1 MANEPKAGTK
11 LEDLITIL
19 DAQVLCSQNLS
30 SVEVKSVS
38 ASDMM
43 SDTLTFAK
51 EDSLMVTG
59 LNNRQVVRT
68 AEIAGIVAICFVRGK
83 MPQEETIMLAKEK
96 NITLLT
102 TKLLMFET
110 CGRLYKKGL
119 RGGDE
124 AK

>member
-1 MANEPKAGTK
+1 MANDPKAGAK

-68 AEIAGIVAICFVRGK
+68 AEMAGITAVCFVRGK
-83 MPQEETIMLAKEK
+83 MPEEETIMLAKEK

>member
-1 MANEPKAGTK
+1 MANELKAGTK

-19 DAQVLCSQNLS
+19 DAQVLCSQDLLS
-30 SVEVKSVS
+30 IEVKSVS

-51 EDSLMVTG
+51 EDALLITG

-68 AEIAGIVAICFVRGK
+68 AEMAGITAVCFVRGK

-96 NITLLT
+96 NIALLT

>member
-1 MANEPKAGTK
+1 MANDPKAGTK

-19 DAQVLCSQNLS
+19 DAQVLCSQDLLS
-30 SVEVKSVS
+30 VKVKSVS

-59 LNNRQVVRT
+59 LINRQVVRT
-68 AEIAGIVAICFVRGK
+68 AEIAGIVAVCFVRGK
-83 MPQEETIMLAKEK
+83 MPEEETIMLAKEK

-124 AK
+124 IK

>member
-19 DAQVLCSQNLS
+19 DAQVLCSQDLL

-59 LNNRQVVRT
+59 LINRQVVRT
-68 AEIAGIVAICFVRGK
+68 AEIAGIVAVCFVRGK
-83 MPQEETIMLAKEK
+83 MPEEETIMLAKEK

-124 AK
+124 IK

>member
-19 DAQVLCSQNLS
+19 DAQVLCSQDLS

-68 AEIAGIVAICFVRGK
+68 AEMAGIVAICFVRGK

-124 AK
+124 TK

>member
-1 MANEPKAGTK
+1 MANDLNAGTK

-19 DAQVLCSQNLS
+19 DAQVLCSQNLL
-30 SVEVKSVS
+30 SVKVKSVS

-59 LNNRQVVRT
+59 LINRQVVRT
-68 AEIAGIVAICFVRGK
+68 AEIAGIVAVCFVRGK
-83 MPQEETIMLAKEK
+83 MPEEETIMLAKEK

>member
-1 MANEPKAGTK
+1 MTNEPKASAK
-11 LEDLITIL
+11 LKDLITIL
-19 DAQVLCSQNLS
+19 DAQVLCGQNLL
-30 SVEVKSVS
+30 SVEVRSVS

-59 LNNRQVVRT
+59 LINRQVVRT
-68 AEIAGIVAICFVRGK
+68 AEMAGIKAVCFVRGK

-124 AK
+124 IK

>member
-1 MANEPKAGTK
+1 MTNESKAGTK
-11 LEDLITIL
+11 LEDMITIL
-19 DAQVLCSQNLS
+19 DAQVLCGQNLL
-30 SVEVKSVS
+30 SVEVRSVS

-43 SDTLTFAK
+43 SDALTFAK

-59 LNNRQVVRT
+59 LINRQVVRT
-68 AEIAGIVAICFVRGK
+68 AEMAGIVAICFVRGK

-96 NITLLT
+96 NITLLA
-102 TKLLMFET
+102 TKLSMFET

-124 AK
+124 TK

>member
-1 MANEPKAGTK
+1 MANDPKTGTK

-19 DAQVLCSQNLS
+19 DAQVLCSQNLL
-30 SVEVKSVS
+30 SVKVKSVS

-83 MPQEETIMLAKEK
+83 MPQKETIMLAKEK

>member
-1 MANEPKAGTK
+1 MANDPKAGTK

-19 DAQVLCSQNLS
+19 DAQVLCSQDLL

-83 MPQEETIMLAKEK
+83 VPEEETIMLAKEK

>member
-1 MANEPKAGTK
+1 MTNKSENSTK
-11 LEDLITIL
+11 LEDLKNIL
-19 DAQVLCSQNLS
+19 DAQVLCSQNLL

>member
-1 MANEPKAGTK
+1 MANDPKAGTK

-19 DAQVLCSQNLS
+19 DAQVLCSQDLL

-59 LNNRQVVRT
+59 LINRQVVRT
-68 AEIAGIVAICFVRGK
+68 AEIAGIVAVCFVRGK
-83 MPQEETIMLAKEK
+83 IPEEETIMLAKEK
-96 NITLLT
+96 NITLLA
-102 TKLLMFET
+102 TKLSMFET

-119 RGGDE
+119 HGGD
-124 AK
+124 KTK